1 MSLFSAKFRIQTFIA
16 ASSALTGGIVLS
28 NPKFDS
34 SIRPLIDNY
43 CLACHGGEKV
53 KGDVDFSEIMEADD
67 FSAHFEIWE
76 TVADVL
82 DFGDMPPEDEEHR
95 PSSDEV
101 QQILNWYQNRFVHSV
116 EARAG
121 DFRPRRLSATEY
133 RNTLRSVLGFDLET
147 TIMGAEQ
154 TVTERSLVLKLL
166 PDDPPGESG
175 YMNDTRN
182 TPLSSHLW
190 EQHAY
195 IADRAI
201 VELLSSER
209 RQALAK
215 LIGEELPDEF
225 QADELTNHQASSLL
239 RSLSKLANRRPIPES
254 SLHSAFAS
262 LQGLSGEAL
271 LKATKRE
278 IKAILVSPSF
288 LYRGLLLEG
297 EPGEQQRVDAFELA
311 ERLSYFLWEDM
322 PDASLME
329 AAESGELLN
338 SDGLASQIDR
348 MLASPKA
355 LNLSESF
362 AHQWLG
368 LADIDSAADDA
379 TTRGSLRSQPLDFLH
394 YLFTED
400 RPVMELI
407 DSDVAFTSYLTAKFY
422 PEDREQLSK
431 YVKPK
436 GIERQL
442 VPNERIKIEKN
453 QERGGILTMPGILA
467 MNRGPILR
475 GTWMLRRILGERLG
489 EPPADVPPIQATA
502 PNSELSFRD
511 RFDQHRADS
520 TCARCHDRIDPLGF
534 ALQEFDDD
542 GAYKLAANYKMPRK
556 TSDHDEPIDEIDT
569 SGTMPTGESFANF
582 RELKDILL
590 TSKREDIIRNIVE
603 QVLAYAL
610 CRKLEVYDRSTVDA
624 ITKAIDQS
632 DGSWED
638 LFLEVALSLP
648 FQETRLPEIAN

>member
-1 MSLFSAKFRIQTFIA
+1 M
-16 ASSALTGGIVLS
+16 
-28 NPKFDS
+28 
-34 SIRPLIDNY
+34 
-43 CLACHGGEKV
+43 
-53 KGDVDFSEIMEADD
+53 
-67 FSAHFEIWE
+67 
-76 TVADVL
+76 
-82 DFGDMPPEDEEHR
+82 
-95 PSSDEV
+95 
-101 QQILNWYQNRFVHSV
+101 
-116 EARAG
+116 
-121 DFRPRRLSATEY
+121 
-133 RNTLRSVLGFDLET
+133 
-147 TIMGAEQ
+147 
-154 TVTERSLVLKLL
+154 
-166 PDDPPGESG
+166 
-175 YMNDTRN
+175 
-182 TPLSSHLW
+182 
-190 EQHAY
+190 
-195 IADRAI
+195 
-201 VELLSSER
+201 
-209 RQALAK
+209 
-215 LIGEELPDEF
+215 
-225 QADELTNHQASSLL
+225 
-239 RSLSKLANRRPIPES
+239 LANRRPIPES

-271 LKATKRE
+271 LNATKRE

-288 LYRGLLLEG
+288 LYRALLVEG

-329 AAESGELLN
+329 AAESGELLKR
-338 SDGLASQIDR
+338 DGLASQIDR

-362 AHQWLG
+362 GHQWLG
-368 LADIDSAADDA
+368 LTDIDSAADDA

-400 RPVMELI
+400 RPLMELI

-422 PEDREQLSK
+422 PRDREQLSK

-442 VPNERIKIEKN
+442 VPNERITIEKD

-489 EPPADVPPIQATA
+489 EPPADVPPIEATA

-534 ALQEFDDD
+534 ALQEYDDD
-542 GAYKLAANYKMPRK
+542 GAYKLAANYKVPRK

-582 RELKDILL
+582 QELKNILL
-590 TSKREDIIRNIVE
+590 TSKREDIIRNIVG

-638 LFLEVALSLP
+638 LFLEIALSLP

>member
-1 MSLFSAKFRIQTFIA
+1 MLA
-16 ASSALTGGIVLS
+16 AD
-28 NPKFDS
+28 PDFDH
-34 SIRPLIDNY
+34 SIRPLIEDY

-53 KGDVDFSEIMEADD
+53 KGDVDFLEIMGSDD
-67 FSAHFEIWE
+67 FSEYFEIWE

-82 DFGDMPPEDEEHR
+82 DFDDMPPDEEEHR
-95 PSSDEV
+95 PNAEEV
-101 QQILNWYQNRFVHSV
+101 QQILNWYENRFLYSV

-121 DFRPRRLSATEY
+121 DFQPRRLSAPEY
-133 RNTLRSVLGFDLET
+133 RNTLRSILGFDLET

-182 TPLSSHLW
+182 TPLTSHLW
-190 EQHAY
+190 EQYAY
-195 IADRAI
+195 ITDRAI
-201 VELLSSER
+201 GELFSSDR
-209 RQALAK
+209 QQALAR
-215 LIGEELPDEF
+215 LIGEELPNAF
-225 QADELTNHQASSLL
+225 QVDELTNRQARSLL
-239 RSLSKLANRRPIPES
+239 HHLSKLANRRPIPES
-254 SLHSAFAS
+254 SLHSAYAS
-262 LQGLSGEAL
+262 LQGLSGIEL
-271 LKATKRE
+271 LDATKRE

-297 EPGEQQRVDAFELA
+297 EAGKRQRVDAFELA

-322 PDASLME
+322 PDAELMA
-329 AAESGELLN
+329 AAENGNLFN
-338 SDGLASQIDR
+338 RDGLATQIDR

-355 LNLSESF
+355 LNLSKSF
-362 AHQWLG
+362 GHQWLG

-379 TTRGSLRSQPLDFLH
+379 TTRGSLRSQPIDFLH

-407 DSDVAFTSYLTAKFY
+407 DSNVTFASYLTARFY
-422 PEDREQLSK
+422 PGDHDQLAK

-436 GIERQL
+436 GIERQF
-442 VPNERIKIEKN
+442 VPNERIQLEKAA
-453 QERGGILTMPGILA
+453 ERGGILTMPGILA

-502 PNSELSFRD
+502 PGSELSFRD

-534 ALQEFDDD
+534 ALQEYDDD
-542 GAYKLAANYKMPRK
+542 GAYKLAANYKPPRNA
-556 TSDHDEPIDEIDT
+556 SDHDEPIDEIDT
-569 SGTMPTGESFANF
+569 SGTLPTGESFANF
-582 RELKDILL
+582 QELKDILL
-590 TSKREDIIRNIVE
+590 TGKREDIIRNVVE
-603 QVLAYAL
+603 QILAYAL
-610 CRKLEVYDRSTVDA
+610 CRKLEVYDRTTVHA
-624 ITKAIDQS
+624 ITKTIDES
-632 DGSWED
+632 NGSWED

-648 FQETRLPEIAN
+648 FQETRLPEIDN